1 MNDYQKDRFVKRM
14 ITSMFN
20 TIRNKDIA
28 LFGFAFKKDTGDTRE
43 TPAIDVCKGLM
54 LEGAK
59 LRIYDPKV
67 TEEQVKLD
75 LSLDKFQWDAPGNT
89 LKRGC
94 DPHAALPLHA
104 FANCSESIVLAAGIA
119 FSCHISPLTP
129 PRHVV

>member
-43 TPAIDVCKGLM
+43 TPAIDVCKGLIE
-54 LEGAK
+54 EGAK

-67 TEEQVKLD
+67 SEEQMRLD
-75 LSLDKFQWDAPGNT
+75 LSLDKFQWDAPKNT
-89 LKRGC
+89 LKREC
-94 DPHAALPLHA
+94 AFPLRPP
-104 FANCSESIVLAAGIA
+104 FRPSISHSA
-119 FSCHISPLTP
+119 SQ
-129 PRHVV
+129 HVA